1 MFNKILIANR
11 GEIAVRIIRACKELR
26 IKTVVVHSTA
36 DADSLA
42 VQWADE
48 AVCIGPPSPRE
59 SYLYAPNIISA
70 AEITGAD
77 AIHPGIGFLSER
89 ASFAMA
95 VEACGLKFIGPSAAA
110 MEKMGDKAA
119 ARETMRAARVPI
131 VPGTGSVSNAAEA
144 LQFAQKVGYPLL
156 IKAAHGGGGR
166 GIRLVQNDEELPKQ
180 LDMARQEA
188 LVSFGNPDVYIE
200 KFVEEPRHIEVQIMA
215 DEHGHVVH
223 LGERDCSVQN
233 LRHQKLLEEAPAA
246 VMTPAQ
252 RRSIGEAA
260 VRAAQ
265 AIGYSNAGTVEFL
278 LDKRGDFYFL
288 EMNKR
293 LQVEHCITE
302 EVTGIDLVKTQIL
315 VAAGEKLPFNQ
326 KEIKWDGHALECR
339 ITAEDPDRNFAPS
352 AGRIDRVIL
361 PGGLGVRVDTHIY
374 PGYEMPAFYDSL
386 LAKVITW
393 DKTRTGAIGRM
404 QRALSEMEVTG
415 IKTNIGFQRRILANA
430 FYRRGD
436 VTTDFIQRRILNGDS
451 GDEPAS
457 DR

>member
-48 AVCIGPPSPRE
+48 AVCIGPPPPRD
-59 SYLYAPNIISA
+59 SYLHAPNIISA

-110 MEKMGDKAA
+110 MDKMGDKAA
-119 ARETMRAARVPI
+119 ARETMRAARVPV
-131 VPGTGSVSNAAEA
+131 VPGTAAVTSPQEA
-144 LQFAQKVGYPLL
+144 LQFAQKTGYPLL
-156 IKAAHGGGGR
+156 IKASHGGGGR
-166 GIRLVQNDEELPKQ
+166 GIRLVQNDEELPRQ
-180 LDMARQEA
+180 LDMARAEA
-188 LVSFGNPDVYIE
+188 ASSFGNPDVYIE
-200 KFVEEPRHIEVQIMA
+200 KFVEEPRHIEVQILA
-215 DEHGHVVH
+215 DEHGHVIH

-233 LRHQKLLEEAPAA
+233 LRHQKVLEEAPAVVLTA
-246 VMTPAQ
+246 AQ
-252 RRSIGEAA
+252 RRGICEAA

-278 LDKRGDFYFL
+278 VDKRGDFYFL

-302 EVTGIDLVKTQIL
+302 AITGVDLVKMQIL
-315 VAAGEKLPFNQ
+315 VAAGEKLPFSQ
-326 KEIKWDGHALECR
+326 KEVRWEGHSIECR
-339 ITAEDPDRNFAPS
+339 INAEDPDRNFAPS
-352 AGRIDRVIL
+352 AGRIDKVVL

-374 PGYEMPAFYDSL
+374 PGYEVPSYYDSL
-386 LAKVITW
+386 LAKVVTW
-393 DKTRTGAIGRM
+393 DKTRAGAIARM
-404 QRALSEMEVTG
+404 QRSLQEMEITG
-415 IKTNIGFQRRILANA
+415 IKTNIGFQLRILANA

-436 VTTDFIQRRILNGDS
+436 VTTDFIQRRIINEDTG
-451 GDEPAS
+451 E
-457 DR
+457 

>member
-48 AVCIGPPSPRE
+48 AVCIGPPPPRD

-89 ASFAMA
+89 ASFANA
-95 VEACGLKFIGPSAAA
+95 VEACGLKFIGPSAAS
-110 MEKMGDKAA
+110 MDKMGDKAV
-119 ARETMRAARVPI
+119 ARETMRAARVPV
-131 VPGTGSVSNAAEA
+131 VPGTASVTSAAEA
-144 LQFAQKVGYPLL
+144 LQFAQKTGYPLL

-180 LDMARQEA
+180 LDMARNEA
-188 LVSFGNPDVYIE
+188 ASSFGNPDVYIE
-200 KFVEEPRHIEVQIMA
+200 KFVEEPRHIEVQILA
-215 DEHGHVVH
+215 DEHGHVIH

-246 VMTPAQ
+246 ILTASQ
-252 RRSIGEAA
+252 RRGIGEAA

-265 AIGYSNAGTVEFL
+265 AVGYSNAGTVEFL
-278 LDKRGDFYFL
+278 VDKRGDYYFL

-302 EVTGIDLVKTQIL
+302 QVTGIDLVKMQIL
-315 VAAGEKLPFNQ
+315 VAAGEKLPFSQ
-326 KEIKWDGHALECR
+326 KEIRWEGHSIECR
-339 ITAEDPDRNFAPS
+339 INAEDPDRNFSPS
-352 AGRIDRVIL
+352 AGRIDKVIL

-374 PGYEMPAFYDSL
+374 PGYEVPSYYDSL
-386 LAKVITW
+386 LAKVVTW
-393 DKTRTGAIGRM
+393 DKTRAGAITRM
-404 QRALSEMEVTG
+404 QRALTEMEVTG
-415 IKTNIGFQRRILANA
+415 IKTNIGFQRKILANA
-430 FYRRGD
+430 FYRRND
-436 VTTDFIQRRILNGDS
+436 ITTDFIQRRILNGDT
-451 GDEPAS
+451 GEDPRAA
-457 DR
+457 

>member
-48 AVCIGPPSPRE
+48 AVCIGPPPPRD
-59 SYLYAPNIISA
+59 SYLHAPNIISA

-95 VEACGLKFIGPSAAA
+95 VEACGLKFIGPSSAS
-110 MEKMGDKAA
+110 MDKMGDKAM
-119 ARETMRAARVPI
+119 ARETMRAARVPV
-131 VPGTGSVSNAAEA
+131 VPGTASVTSPQEA
-144 LQFAQKVGYPLL
+144 LQFAQKTGYPLL

-166 GIRLVQNDEELPKQ
+166 GIRLVQNDEELPRQ
-180 LDMARQEA
+180 LDMARAEA
-188 LVSFGNPDVYIE
+188 ASSFGNPDVYIE
-200 KFVEEPRHIEVQIMA
+200 KFVEEPRHIEVQILA
-215 DEHGHVVH
+215 DEHGHVIH

-233 LRHQKLLEEAPAA
+233 LRHQKLLEEAPAVILTA
-246 VMTPAQ
+246 AQ
-252 RRSIGEAA
+252 RRGIGEAA

-265 AIGYSNAGTVEFL
+265 AVGYSNAGTVEFL
-278 LDKRGDFYFL
+278 VDKRGDYYFL

-302 EVTGIDLVKTQIL
+302 VVTGIDLVKMQIL
-315 VAAGEKLPFNQ
+315 VAAGEKLPFSQ
-326 KEIKWDGHALECR
+326 KEVRWEGHAIECR
-339 ITAEDPDRNFAPS
+339 INAEDPDRNFAPS
-352 AGRIDRVIL
+352 AGRIDKVIL
-361 PGGLGVRVDTHIY
+361 PGGFGVRVDTHIY
-374 PGYEMPAFYDSL
+374 PGYEVPSYYDSL
-386 LAKVITW
+386 LAKIITW
-393 DKTRTGAIGRM
+393 DKTRAGAIARM
-404 QRALSEMEVTG
+404 QRALTEMEVTG
-415 IKTNIGFQRRILANA
+415 IKTNIAFQRRILANA

-436 VTTDFIQRRILNGDS
+436 ITTDFIQRRILNGDT
-451 GDEPAS
+451 GEDPRAA
-457 DR
+457 

>member
-48 AVCIGPPSPRE
+48 AVCIGPPPARD
-59 SYLYAPNIISA
+59 SYLHAPNIISA

-95 VEACGLKFIGPSAAA
+95 VEACGLKFIGPSAAS
-110 MEKMGDKAA
+110 MDKMGDKAA
-119 ARETMRAARVPI
+119 ARETMRAARVPV
-131 VPGTGSVSNAAEA
+131 VPGTASVTSPQEA
-144 LQFAQKVGYPLL
+144 LQFAQKTGYPLL

-166 GIRLVQNDEELPKQ
+166 GIRLVQNDEELPRQ
-180 LDMARQEA
+180 LDMARAEA
-188 LVSFGNPDVYIE
+188 ASSFGNPDVYIE
-200 KFVEEPRHIEVQIMA
+200 KFVEEPRHIEVQILA

-246 VMTPAQ
+246 VLTAAQ
-252 RRSIGEAA
+252 RRAIGEAA

-265 AIGYSNAGTVEFL
+265 AVGYSNAGTVEFL
-278 LDKRGDFYFL
+278 VDKRGDFYFL

-302 EVTGIDLVKTQIL
+302 MVTGVDLVKMQIL
-315 VAAGEKLPFNQ
+315 VAAGEKLPFSQ
-326 KEIKWDGHALECR
+326 KEVRWEGHAIECR
-339 ITAEDPDRNFAPS
+339 INAEDPDRNFAPS
-352 AGRIDRVIL
+352 AGRIHKVVL

-374 PGYEMPAFYDSL
+374 PGYEVPSYYDSL
-386 LAKVITW
+386 LAKIITW
-393 DKTRTGAIGRM
+393 DKTRAGAISRM
-404 QRALSEMEVTG
+404 QRALQEMEVSG
-415 IKTNIGFQRRILANA
+415 IKTNIHFQLRILANA

-436 VTTDFIQRRILNGDS
+436 LTTDFIQRRILNGDT
-451 GDEPAS
+451 GEDPGAK
-457 DR
+457 